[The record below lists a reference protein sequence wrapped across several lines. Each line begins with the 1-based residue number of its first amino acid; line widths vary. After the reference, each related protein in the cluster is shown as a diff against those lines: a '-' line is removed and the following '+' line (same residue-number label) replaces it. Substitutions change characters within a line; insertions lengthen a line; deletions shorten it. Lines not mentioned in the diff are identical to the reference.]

1 MKKPSKTSDS
11 KSEVL
16 QPQNATKTFT
26 AENFESE
33 VLQSKL
39 PVLVDFWAPWCGPCQ
54 MMGPVID
61 EVAKEFEGRAS
72 VGKFSVDT
80 DGHQDIASKYGIQGI
95 PAIKIFVEG
104 EIVAEF
110 TGLQDKAILIA
121 EMDKILAK

>member
-16 QPQNATKTFT
+16 QPQNMTKTFT